1 MAEKYSRQREALLK
15 ELYSRCDHPTADT
28 LYLSLR
34 EKIPNI
40 SLGTVYRNL
49 SRLAESGK
57 IQQIFVDGPDH
68 FDGDITEHSH
78 FFCKKCATVFDV
90 TIPTA
95 LELGDLVKEN
105 IADSVDKQVIQFYG
119 TCKKCAAL
127 ELQNKKNIS

>member
-15 ELYSRCDHPTADT
+15 ELYSRCDHPTADAI
-28 LYLSLR
+28 YLSLR

-49 SRLAESGK
+49 SRLADSGK
-57 IQQIFVDGPDH
+57 IQQLFVDGPDH
-68 FDGDITEHSH
+68 FDGDIKEHSH

-95 LELGDLVKEN
+95 VELEDLIKEE

-119 TCKKCAAL
+119 VCKKCAAL